1 MRDVKGRIL
10 IATFA
15 TNIGRVI
22 QIINNAIK
30 YNKVVFLSGRSMINN
45 IEICQELGYINVPKG
60 MIRKLDDEV
69 NNMPDERVLILC
81 T

>member
-1 MRDVKGRIL
+1 MV

-22 QIINNAIK
+22 QIINSAIR
-30 YNKVVFLSGRSMINN
+30 YNRVVFLSGRSMINN
-45 IEICQELGYINVPKG
+45 VDICQQLGYINAPKG
-60 MIRKLDDEV
+60 MIRKLDNEV

>member
-1 MRDVKGRIL
+1 MI

-22 QIINNAIK
+22 QIINSAIK
-30 YNKVVFLSGRSMINN
+30 YNRVVFLSGRSMINN
-45 IEICQELGYINVPKG
+45 VDICQQLGYINAPKG
-60 MIRKLDDEV
+60 MIRKLDNEV
-69 NNMPDERVLILC
+69 NNMPNERVLILC

>member
-1 MRDVKGRIL
+1 MV

-22 QIINNAIK
+22 QIVNSAIK

-45 IEICQELGYINVPKG
+45 IDICQELGYINVPK
-60 MIRKLDDEV
+60 
-69 NNMPDERVLILC
+69 
-81 T
+81 

>member
-1 MRDVKGRIL
+1 MV

-22 QIINNAIK
+22 QVINSAIK
-30 YNKVVFLSGRSMINN
+30 YNRVVFLSGRSMINN
-45 IEICQELGYINVPKG
+45 VDICQQLGYINAPKG
-60 MIRKLDDEV
+60 MIRKLDNEV
-69 NNMPDERVLILC
+69 NTMPDERVLILC